1 MSCPGCYKAIQSGYC
16 LQCRKKLFEGSKV
29 LPILDFDAPRDSNVS
44 MFQEQVKRL
53 SISGVQMK
61 YSLKREQNVLVLTDK
76 GGQYI
81 LKPIPPSLISYP
93 DQAPEN
99 EHLTM
104 QIAEQV
110 FKIDVAPNALIYF
123 NDKKPAYLTKRF
135 DLQADGNKY
144 LQEDFAQIS
153 GRTKKS
159 HGEHYKYDGTYE
171 EIGLL
176 IKANVAAYMPALE
189 AFFKLVLF
197 NYLFSNGDAHL
208 KNFSLIY
215 TGTEYMLTPSYDL
228 MCTVVHTPTE
238 SDTALDLFA
247 GDVETDYFQTYGHYG
262 YDHFLELAKRIG
274 ILDIRARK
282 IIRNMLSRQKEVEQ
296 MIDKS
301 FLNDEVKAIYLAAF
315 IDKQNRFQIS
325 SHNK

>member
-1 MSCPGCYKAIQSGYC
+1 MICPGCYKAITSGYC
-16 LQCRKKLFEGSKV
+16 LQCRKKLFDGSRV
-29 LPILDFDAPRDSNVS
+29 LPELDFAAPQDNNIGI
-44 MFQEQVKRL
+44 FQEQLKRL

-61 YSLKREQNVLVLTDK
+61 YSLKREDNALVLTDK

-93 DQAPEN
+93 DQASEN

-104 QIAEQV
+104 QIAERV

-123 NDKKPAYLTKRF
+123 KDKKPAYLTKRF
-135 DLQADGNKY
+135 DLKADGRKY

-159 HGEHYKYDGTYE
+159 HGEQFKYDGTYE

-197 NYLFSNGDAHL
+197 NYLFSNGDAHM
-208 KNFSLIY
+208 KNFSLMY
-215 TGTEYMLTPSYDL
+215 TGMEYMLTPAYDL

-238 SDTALDLFA
+238 SDTALDLFP
-247 GDVETDYFQTYGHYG
+247 GDMETDYFQTYGHYG
-262 YDHFLELAKRIG
+262 YDHFVELAKRIG
-274 ILDIRARK
+274 ILDIRAKK
-282 IIRNMLSRQKEVEQ
+282 IIRDMLGKQKEVEQ
-296 MIDKS
+296 MIEMS
-301 FLNDEVKAIYLAAF
+301 FLNAEVKEIYLASF
-315 IDKQNRFQIS
+315 IDKQKRFPKFKS
-325 SHNK
+325 